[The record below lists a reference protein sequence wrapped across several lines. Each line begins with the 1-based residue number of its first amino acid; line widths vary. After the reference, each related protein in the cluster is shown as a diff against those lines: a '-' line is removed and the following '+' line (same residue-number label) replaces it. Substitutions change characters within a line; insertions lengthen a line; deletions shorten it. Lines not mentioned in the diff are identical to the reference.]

1 MSRVCEICG
10 KGRQLGHNVSHANN
24 RTRKVWQPNLQLIRT
39 LDEKGNSKRKYV
51 CTRCIR
57 TGKVAKPS

>member
-10 KGRQLGHNVSHANN
+10 KGRQLGHQVSHANN
-24 RTRKVWQPNLQLIRT
+24 KSRKIWLPNLQQIRT
-39 LDEKGNSKRKYV
+39 TDDKGNTTRKRV

-57 TGKVAKPS
+57 SNRVHKPA